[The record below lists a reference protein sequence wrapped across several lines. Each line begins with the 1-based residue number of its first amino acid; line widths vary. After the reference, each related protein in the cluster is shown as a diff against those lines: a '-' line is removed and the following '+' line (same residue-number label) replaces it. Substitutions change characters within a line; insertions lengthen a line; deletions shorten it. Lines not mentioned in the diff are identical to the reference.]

1 VIIVSLSL
9 RICCKLEATVTAKA
23 AAAGIVSSIWDLGS
37 ALLQNNYLSGD
48 RRLRSGSNLS
58 ESSIN
63 SDRSTDRD
71 RDRDRDRGVEEVRWV
86 LGALDPSARS
96 SPVPLPPDSRKQAA
110 IDNLK
115 APSETDRLLCQA
127 AESRNSSGTYS
138 NSDCSY
144 EEGSDRAK
152 GQNSALSAKLRTAA
166 PSTAPGSQPAVIP
179 IPANTSTAPRSVGPS
194 SQSSADCED
203 IPPHSSCSCPAQSAS
218 ACTCST
224 LNGRCASAL
233 SASTASVSVS
243 VSTVVSSCQSDKKG
257 ADVSP
262 SEPLDSPRGS
272 LQQLLKILSAAAAVG
287 NATHQHLDSLF
298 LSIYSTWHS
307 SCPFDDLIGCIPSI
321 SILYHLHCLRGS
333 LGRTPE
339 RRWKPP
345 VRALSVRLLSQAG
358 ASGRR

>member
-1 VIIVSLSL
+1 VTIFLLSL
-9 RICCKLEATVTAKA
+9 GICCKLEATVTAKA

-63 SDRSTDRD
+63 SDRSTERD

-86 LGALDPSARS
+86 LGALDPGARS
-96 SPVPLPPDSRKQAA
+96 SPIPLPDSRKQAA

-115 APSETDRLLCQA
+115 APPETDRPHCQA
-127 AESRNSSGTYS
+127 AESRNISGIYSS
-138 NSDCSY
+138 SDCSY
-144 EEGSDRAK
+144 EEGSERTK
-152 GQNSALSAKLRTAA
+152 GQNSALSAKVRNSA
-166 PSTAPGSQPAVIP
+166 PSTAPGSQPAAIP
-179 IPANTSTAPRSVGPS
+179 VPASTCTAPRSVGQS
-194 SQSSADCED
+194 SQSSADCEE
-203 IPPHSSCSCPAQSAS
+203 IPPHSSCSCPVQSAS
-218 ACTCST
+218 ACTCSI

-243 VSTVVSSCQSDKKG
+243 VSTVVSSCQGDKKS

-287 NATHQHLDSLF
+287 TTGTS
-298 LSIYSTWHS
+298 
-307 SCPFDDLIGCIPSI
+307 
-321 SILYHLHCLRGS
+321 R
-333 LGRTPE
+333 
-339 RRWKPP
+339 
-345 VRALSVRLLSQAG
+345 LSVPESPFYIPFFMPLR
-358 ASGRR
+358 